1 MEFLISSLTRQCS
14 RLHAHGQFMGT
25 PTSVNNHLFLLCHVS
40 EWVDSY
46 NKAREIKTAQDQY
59 CNAVLGGDW
68 ATLNKSPFP
77 EDLQWEA
84 LVDVLR
90 GRVKVQVHCYEALDL
105 DDFVRVSSQYIA
117 EIDVLLSQ
125 TLKTNV
131 ADPRVPISCRRFPSC
146 TWSISCTWHFKEGLW

>member
-1 MEFLISSLTRQCS
+1 
-14 RLHAHGQFMGT
+14 MGT
-25 PTSVNNHLFLLCHVS
+25 PTSVNDHLPVLCYVS
-40 EWVDSY
+40 ERVDSY

-68 ATLNKSPFP
+68 TALNKSPFP

-105 DDFVRVSSQYIA
+105 DDFVRVSSRYITKR
-117 EIDVLLSQ
+117 SS
-125 TLKTNV
+125 
-131 ADPRVPISCRRFPSC
+131 P
-146 TWSISCTWHFKEGLW
+146 